1 MKTTARQIAIDM
13 YKCKD
18 NRFENLD
25 QLCQKLTDLVKDIN
39 FEISDCTA
47 HKFDEDH
54 LSVCIFFPE
63 GSIVVHAYSQLDY
76 VAADLYLC
84 QENATPERYFNELK
98 KLFKPE
104 KIKTPQLKRG
114 DFGTVK
120 DMKPSTKT
128 RIAPLRRISNTGT
141 KVIRLLSRKN

>member
-98 KLFKPE
+98 KLRE
-104 KIKTPQLKRG
+104 SHSS
-114 DFGTVK
+114 
-120 DMKPSTKT
+120 MS
-128 RIAPLRRISNTGT
+128 SNTDSIVT
-141 KVIRLLSRKN
+141 SSSASKISTIFSINFSIFHFSFTTSVKYFLFFL